1 MLMQLINHHQTTNTQ
16 MKNYEEV
23 EHTHYTQA
31 DGASMS
37 LVDCS
42 IMTSLSLVSPPLLV
56 GLNDNF
62 EISQARCQESDDASA
77 ASDVTNLAVLLRALE
92 DDIEDIKRSVSSDNE
107 GAFVLR
113 LISGDA
119 ARARDG
125 EAADA
130 TPWPW
135 ARDEDDLDLFVREN
149 VSWMKKYSELK
160 VSCAMLLSFRSL

>member
-1 MLMQLINHHQTTNTQ
+1 
-16 MKNYEEV
+16 
-23 EHTHYTQA
+23 
-31 DGASMS
+31 
-37 LVDCS
+37 
-42 IMTSLSLVSPPLLV
+42 MTSLSLVLVSSPLPLLV

-62 EISQARCQESDDASA
+62 EISQARYQESDDASA
-77 ASDVTNLAVLLRALE
+77 ASDVTNVAVLLRALE
-92 DDIEDIKRSVSSDNE
+92 DDIEDIERSASSDNE

-119 ARARDG
+119 ARARARARARDG